1 MLSYSCLSCKRQA
14 KVNIVHAQVNKKM
27 CGHSGV
33 VMVPEAVPEKLE
45 PITLCFEGSRT
56 MKTTVANSKTVINPQ
71 CTHVQRLLRK
81 CVSDRLSVCL
91 SVTTRIWERL
101 LSKLRTHLIIGS
113 QYVNLGT
120 RFFGYPSYENHSSPT
135 VKQ

>member
-91 SVTTRIWERL
+91 SVTRFLPPCATRQQEYGRDYCQNYA
-101 LSKLRTHLIIGS
+101 LI
-113 QYVNLGT
+113 
-120 RFFGYPSYENHSSPT
+120 
-135 VKQ
+135 